1 MVMLSYFSFQA
12 SGVPR
17 HRFQFFV
24 LSLMIASCFGIA
36 NELLESIMQLGLT
49 STHVF
54 ATNIA
59 DTWYDLWA
67 NSIGALLGAIVFT
80 SFL

>member
-1 MVMLSYFSFQA
+1 MLSYFSLQA
-12 SGVPR
+12 AGVVIR
-17 HRFQFFV
+17 RFQFFV
-24 LSLMIASCFGIA
+24 MSLMIASCFGIA
-36 NELLESIMQLGLT
+36 NELLESIMQLGLS

-67 NSIGALLGAIVFT
+67 NSIGAILGASVFT
-80 SFL
+80 FFL